1 MSLDRSFSSHVPHR
15 VVGERRPRSRARLA
29 AVLLALSA
37 LLALLG
43 AAPALAAAT
52 VPQGHAAPPLALI
65 ALQQAQL
72 TAGDGAAGDYFGYS
86 VALAGDTALVG
97 AYANDVG
104 ANADQG
110 AAYVFTRSGA
120 SWSQQA
126 QLTAGD
132 GAAGDYFGYSVALAG
147 DTALV
152 GAYANDVGANADQG
166 AAYVFTR
173 SGASWSQ
180 QAQLTAGDGAAG
192 DYFGDSVALAG
203 DVALV
208 GAYTNDVG
216 ANADQGA
223 AYVFT
228 RSGTSWSQQAQLTAG
243 DGAAGDYFGD
253 SVALAGDVALV
264 GAYTNDVGA
273 NANQG
278 SAYVFTRSGASW
290 SQQAQL
296 TAGDGAAGDYFGYS
310 VALAGDTALVGAVTD
325 DVGAA
330 VNQGSA
336 YVFTRSG
343 TSWSQQAQLTAGDGA
358 AGDVFGYSVALAGDT
373 ALVGAYGNGIGANA
387 LQGSAYVFTRSGA
400 SWSQQAQLTAGDG
413 AAGDYFGYS
422 VALAGDTALVGAVTD
437 DVGAAVNQG
446 SAYVFLLDAAAPVT
460 TASLTPP
467 ANAAG
472 WNKQTTSA
480 TLSATDA
487 VSGVATIEYRPAG
500 AAAWTPYAAPFL
512 VRAQGVSS
520 FEYRSTDVVG
530 HAEAVKTLAVKI
542 DGLRP
547 RTTAYRASVVK
558 GKRVR
563 LAYKVGDAL
572 PGCEKARVSLKLF
585 KRATLK
591 KTFKLGVRASNLKQ
605 SLRWRCT
612 LARGRYTLK
621 VYATDIAGNKQSR
634 VGTAR
639 LTVR

>member
-1 MSLDRSFSSHVPHR
+1 MFARSGTSWS
-15 VVGERRPRSRARLA
+15 
-29 AVLLALSA
+29 
-37 LLALLG
+37 
-43 AAPALAAAT
+43 
-52 VPQGHAAPPLALI
+52 
-65 ALQQAQL
+65 QQAQL
-72 TAGDGAAGDYFGYS
+72 TAGDGAADDYFGDS

-110 AAYVFTRSGA
+110 S
-120 SWSQQA
+120 
-126 QLTAGD
+126 
-132 GAAGDYFGYSVALAG
+132 
-147 DTALV
+147 
-152 GAYANDVGANADQG
+152 
-166 AAYVFTR
+166 
-173 SGASWSQ
+173 
-180 QAQLTAGDGAAG
+180 
-192 DYFGDSVALAG
+192 
-203 DVALV
+203 
-208 GAYTNDVG
+208 
-216 ANADQGA
+216 

-253 SVALAGDVALV
+253 SVALAGDTALV
-264 GAYTNDVGA
+264 GAYRTTSAPTPTRARPTCSRAPGELEPAGA
-273 NANQG
+273 AHRRRRRRRRLLRLLRRARRRHRSGRGGHRRRRRRVNQG
-278 SAYVFTRSGASW
+278 SAYVFTRSGA
-290 SQQAQL
+290 
-296 TAGDGAAGDYFGYS
+296 
-310 VALAGDTALVGAVTD
+310 
-325 DVGAA
+325 
-330 VNQGSA
+330 
-336 YVFTRSG
+336 
-343 TSWSQQAQLTAGDGA
+343 SWSQQAQLTAGDGA

-472 WNKQTTSA
+472 WNKQATSA

-487 VSGVATIEYRPAG
+487 VSGVATTEYRPAG

-512 VRAQGVSS
+512 VSAQGVSS

-530 HAEAVKTLAVKI
+530 HAETVKTLAVKI

-572 PGCEKARVSLKLF
+572 PGCEKARVTLKLF

-639 LTVR
+639 LIVR